1 MNIDRFSRLLKRS
14 TLTVSLLVASVLLA
28 ACGGSY
34 NDNDSSSSSSSITSS
49 SISSSSSSSSV
60 GNVQWPDV
68 NVTSAA
74 PRTLTFSWT
83 PVGGA
88 THYKLLKNSD
98 GSSGYVQVG
107 EDLATT
113 NATDHVSAHLHDWV
127 NALYLVEACNATGC
141 ESSSPISTSSA
152 MLAAIGFIKASN
164 TDADDWFGW
173 SLALSADGSTLAV
186 GAPAENSKA
195 TGVNGD
201 QADNS

>member
-1 MNIDRFSRLLKRS
+1 
-14 TLTVSLLVASVLLA
+14 
-28 ACGGSY
+28 
-34 NDNDSSSSSSSITSS
+34 
-49 SISSSSSSSSV
+49 
-60 GNVQWPDV
+60 
-68 NVTSAA
+68 
-74 PRTLTFSWT
+74 
-83 PVGGA
+83 A

-113 NATDHVSAHLHDWV
+113 SATDQVSVHLHDWV
-127 NALYLVEACNATGC
+127 DSLYLVEACNATGC

-164 TDADDWFGW
+164 TDAYDWFGW

-201 QADNS
+201 QADNTSPSSVAVYVFTQVEGDWMQQAYLKASNTAQPNA